1 MNDPS
6 VGAPKTA
13 SEDPAATEAEILH
26 GADRFAPDV
35 AAGAPPPAPMEP
47 QKSIDR
53 RKQRE
58 SLPALLQ
65 SLVSTV
71 VIALFVVTFVTQAF
85 QIPTESM
92 QDTLLVGDYLLVDKV
107 HYAQGGLWERLLP
120 YAPIR
125 RGDIVV
131 FKYPVD
137 PSKNFVKRVIGV
149 PNDHVRLKNGE
160 VWVNGRQARE
170 PYVVRNGTYDDY
182 RDNFPVVAPSGLNG
196 VVPEWR
202 NFLAAHVQNGELVV
216 PKNSYFV
223 MGDNR
228 DNSSDSRYWGLVPR
242 ENIVGRP
249 WLIYLSLSSR
259 HEPGTPGT
267 DDKLGGWGYTVLHF
281 WEYVR
286 WDRTMRL
293 VK

>member
-1 MNDPS
+1 MNDPALS
-6 VGAPKTA
+6 SSGGTAQSAAAAETEVLQGA
-13 SEDPAATEAEILH
+13 E
-26 GADRFAPDV
+26 RFASD
-35 AAGAPPPAPMEP
+35 AGAGAPPAAPIEP
-47 QKSIDR
+47 QKPLPSR
-53 RKQRE
+53 QERE
-58 SLPALLQ
+58 SLPALMQ

-85 QIPTESM
+85 KIPSASM

-107 HYAQGGLWERLLP
+107 HYAHGGIWENLLP
-120 YAPIR
+120 YRQIH

-137 PSKNFVKRVIGV
+137 PSKNFVKRVIGLSG
-149 PNDHVRLKNGE
+149 DRVRLINGV
-160 VWVNGRQARE
+160 VWVNGRRQDE
-170 PYVVRNGTYDDY
+170 PFVIRNGTYNSY
-182 RDNFPVVAPSGLNG
+182 RDNFPVTQPNGIDG

-202 NFLAAHVQNGELVV
+202 KTLPSYIRNGELVV
-216 PKNSYFV
+216 PKDSYFV

-228 DNSSDSRYWGLVPR
+228 DDSSDSRYWGFVPR

-249 WLIYLSLSSR
+249 WLIYLSLAEVET
-259 HEPGTPGT
+259 EP
-267 DDKLGGWGYTVLHF
+267 DDKLTSWLYTVRHL
-281 WEYVR
+281 WENLR